1 MLVEQELIWHLNR
14 KDGVFSFWLSALVEN
29 NEAIA
34 LLLAGAALKY
44 EWLSSTSDCWTLSLP
59 QQSAY
64 TLLDSH

>member
-1 MLVEQELIWHLNR
+1 MLVEQELTWHLYR

-44 EWLSSTSDCWTLSLP
+44 EWLLERLSCTFN
-59 QQSAY
+59 A
-64 TLLDSH
+64 